1 LYGRDAWAELGC
13 LLARPAAAV
22 EVTDAA
28 HLGDL
33 LLWAHYPGGAA
44 ADGTFMPN
52 QAIIET

>member
-1 LYGRDAWAELGC
+1 
-13 LLARPAAAV
+13 LATPAAAV

-52 QAIIET
+52 QAIIEA